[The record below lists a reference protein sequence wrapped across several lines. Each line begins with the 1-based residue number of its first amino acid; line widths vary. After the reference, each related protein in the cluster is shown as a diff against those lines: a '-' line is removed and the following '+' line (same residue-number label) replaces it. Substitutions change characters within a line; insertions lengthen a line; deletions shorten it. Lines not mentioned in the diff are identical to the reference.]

1 MYEFVQANGMIASKD
16 GLEKMQKLLGH
27 KPRTFD
33 DFVKETTMEW
43 RSKMAKA
50 A

>member
-1 MYEFVQANGMIASKD
+1 LLPENILGQIFYFSVPPAGPH
-16 GLEKMQKLLGH
+16 GLGH

-33 DFVKETTMEW
+33 DFVKETTTGW
-43 RSKMAKA
+43 KTKVAKA

>member
-1 MYEFVQANGMIASKD
+1 MIASKED
-16 GLEKMQKLLGH
+16 LERTEKLLGH

-33 DFVKETTMEW
+33 DFVKEIAADWKT
-43 RSKMAKA
+43 KVPKA